1 MVLMDSSNNDM
12 TEHEPARPYTTTE
25 GYALTGKVMLSAI
38 LILFAVVIFLICLHI
53 YARFYLLRSRR
64 RQLRRRNHLIFTL
77 EPNSLTV
84 TSASGGLDA
93 IILSSLPVFVYS
105 AETHPE
111 SLECAVCLSEF
122 QENEKGRLLPKCN
135 HSFHI
140 DCIDMW
146 FHSHST
152 CPLCRSPADPLPEN
166 KPDVVVSVG
175 DDEPAEIE
183 PGSSSGF
190 CPMCN
195 REEGESMGSSSTS
208 LGDRRKVV
216 GVEIEVPRRTESE
229 DELGPSS
236 PASQGWKSPATR
248 LLSLKRI
255 IGMNRKGSAVSPSSG
270 MVGTSEDIECGG
282 RDELTQQRSRVQT
295 PR

>member
-1 MVLMDSSNNDM
+1 M
-12 TEHEPARPYTTTE
+12 
-25 GYALTGKVMLSAI
+25 
-38 LILFAVVIFLICLHI
+38 
-53 YARFYLLRSRR
+53 
-64 RQLRRRNHLIFTL
+64 
-77 EPNSLTV
+77 
-84 TSASGGLDA
+84 
-93 IILSSLPVFVYS
+93 
-105 AETHPE
+105 
-111 SLECAVCLSEF
+111 
-122 QENEKGRLLPKCN
+122 
-135 HSFHI
+135 
-140 DCIDMW
+140 
-146 FHSHST
+146 
-152 CPLCRSPADPLPEN
+152 
-166 KPDVVVSVG
+166 VVSVA

-195 REEGESMGSSSTS
+195 HEEGESMGSSSTS

-216 GVEIEVPRRTESE
+216 GVAIEVPRRSE
-229 DELGPSS
+229 EENELGPSS

-255 IGMNRKGSAVSPSSG
+255 ISMNRKGSAVSPSSG